1 MAALSLL
8 LSAGCS
14 TQKNTAMS
22 RFYHASLTRFNTY
35 FNGRQAYIEG
45 YESQEKAVKD
55 NYLELIDVFP
65 ISDEDARNSGSGSY
79 DIAIEKSQ
87 KCVTLHS
94 IKKKPVRKNK
104 SSMSEHEKKFYNK
117 NEFNP
122 FLWHAWMMMA
132 DSQRQKGEFLEAA
145 GTYSYIGRLYQDEP
159 EIVSEARMKMAQ
171 CYSELEWF
179 YEADEVFSRMSYDSV
194 PARQRGELAAI
205 KASHFLKQRRYD
217 DARQQL
223 ESAIPAQKMSKL
235 QRIREYYLLGQ
246 LYNEAGYKQAA
257 YKCFR
262 RVIRMN
268 PPYQTSFN
276 ARIQMT
282 ETMPV
287 SDANK
292 IEKKLRRMARD
303 PNNKD
308 YLDQVYYA
316 MGNVHLACGDTVKAL
331 QTYEQGLK
339 ESEQRRPERGV
350 LLLTMATL
358 YWNRGEYADASRC
371 YSEAVGLVEQDN
383 PKYDEL
389 MLRSSVLSNLVQY
402 TEQIELQDSLQHL
415 ATLPDSVVYGIVDKI
430 IEDLIEEEKEAE
442 RLAKKQ
448 ERDAEDAAEKTVE
461 SSAGD
466 NDGSWYFYNPT
477 LVRDGQRQFKRSWG
491 SRKLEDN
498 WRREDKSAVIP
509 EFDDENDETEVSIPA
524 AGDSLQLDSLSATA
538 RGAASSPQS
547 DDPHTRE
554 YYIQQIPYTEEQ
566 RQESDDILAEALFRA
581 GVVYKDELQEYEL
594 AEKSLTRSA
603 DGYPD
608 REYADDALYNLYL
621 LYSLWQR
628 PDQADICRNRLGSQ
642 YPESEFTTIVMDPDF
657 EENVRFGKHREDS
670 LYQVAY
676 SSYQNHDTETLRQCC
691 RISAQKYPN
700 GQNRARFLFLE
711 ATVQLQDGDLDGFL
725 TTLKTIIENYPQSD
739 ISQLASVITQGIHDG
754 RILQS
759 TSFGSIWDRRN
770 GIVSD
775 SATVDSIRPEF
786 SDDRYQPFIV
796 VMAYPQDSLNE
807 NQLLFETARYN
818 FTKYMVRNFDMT
830 FRHEQGIGMFIISEF
845 LNFDEAY
852 LYRKRLYSDGDMASK
867 LEGINT
873 IVITRENLEL
883 LFKHYSFNDYTEFY
897 NRHFLNIPEVDIEGQ
912 TIDEDPNTEYNSYD
926 YE

>member
-1 MAALSLL
+1 MTVLAL

-45 YESQEKAVKD
+45 YSSQEKAVKD

-65 ISDEDARNSGSGSY
+65 LSDEDARQSGSNSY
-79 DIAIEKSQ
+79 DLAIEKAQ

-94 IKKKPVRKNK
+94 IKKKPVRKDK
-104 SSMSEHEKKFYNK
+104 ASMSEHERKFYDK

-132 DSQRQKGEFLEAA
+132 DAQRQKGEFLEAA
-145 GTYSYIGRLYQDEP
+145 GTYSYICRLYQDEP
-159 EIVSEARMKMAQ
+159 AIVSEARMKMAQ

-179 YEADEVFSRMSYDSV
+179 YEADEVFSRMSYDSI
-194 PARQRGELAAI
+194 PAMQRGDYAAI
-205 KASHFLKQRRYD
+205 RAAHFLKQNRYD
-217 DARQQL
+217 EARQQL
-223 ESAIPAQKMSKL
+223 KAAIPAQKMSKL

-246 LYNEAGYKQAA
+246 LNNEAGDKQAA
-257 YKCFR
+257 YRCFR

-268 PPYQTSFN
+268 PPYQTGFN
-276 ARIQMT
+276 ARIQQT

-287 SDANK
+287 SDAAK
-292 IEKKLRRMARD
+292 IEKKLKRMARD
-303 PNNKD
+303 PNNKK
-308 YLDQVYYA
+308 YLDQIYYA
-316 MGNVHLACGDTVKAL
+316 IGNVHLACGDTVLAL
-331 QTYEQGLK
+331 QTYETGLK
-339 ESEQRRPERGV
+339 ECEERRPERGV

-358 YWNRGEYADASRC
+358 YWNRGEYGDAARC

-383 PKYDEL
+383 PQYDEL
-389 MLRSSVLSNLVQY
+389 MLRSSVLSDLVQY
-402 TEQIELQDSLQHL
+402 TDQIQLQDSLQHL
-415 ATLPDSVVYGIVDKI
+415 ATLPDSVVNGIVDKI

-448 ERDAEDAAEKTVE
+448 ERDAEDAAEKAVT
-461 SSAGD
+461 SAGDD

-477 LVRDGQRQFKRSWG
+477 LIREGQRQFRRSWG
-491 SRKLEDN
+491 SRKLEDD
-498 WRREDKSAVIP
+498 WRREDKSSSIP
-509 EFDDENDETEVSIPA
+509 EYDDDAEEAESQDITAVS
-524 AGDSLQLDSLSATA
+524 DSLQSDSLAATGNVRA
-538 RGAASSPQS
+538 VSPKS

-554 YYIQQIPYTEEQ
+554 YYIQQIPYSDEQ
-566 RQESDDILAEALFRA
+566 RQQSDDILAESLFRA
-581 GVVYKDELQEYEL
+581 GVVYKDDLSEYEL
-594 AEKSLTRSA
+594 AEKALTRSA

-608 REYADDALYNLYL
+608 RTYADDALYNLYL
-621 LYSLWQR
+621 LYSLWNK
-628 PDQADICRNRLGSQ
+628 PEQADACRDKLGTL
-642 YPESEFTTIVMDPDF
+642 YPESEFTAIVMDPDF

-676 SSYQNHDTETLRQCC
+676 SSYQNNDTLTLRQCC

-711 ATVQLQDGDLDGFL
+711 ATVQLQEGDIDGFL
-725 TTLKTIIENYPQSD
+725 TTLKNIIENYPQSD
-739 ISQLASVITQGIHDG
+739 ISQLAGFISQGIHDG

-775 SATVDSIRPEF
+775 STVTDSIRPEF

-818 FTKYMVRNFDMT
+818 FSKYMVRNFDMK
-830 FRHEQGIGMFIISEF
+830 FRHEQGIGMFILSEF

-852 LYRKRLYSDGDMASK
+852 LYRKRLYSDGGMASM

-873 IVITRENLEL
+873 IVITAANLEL
-883 LFKHYSFNDYTEFY
+883 LLSHYSFNDYTEFY
-897 NRHFLNIPEVDIEGQ
+897 NRHFLNIPEVDIKGQ
-912 TIDEDPNTEYNSYD
+912 TIDEELNADYNSDD